1 MKKTFVFILLF
12 LIKTSWAQLQFVAHV
27 SQNPID
33 LNERVFI
40 EYEMN
45 FDGDNFE
52 SPDFE
57 SSGFR
62 VVGGPNQS
70 ISQAWV
76 NGHSSFKKSYS
87 FALMP
92 LKKGTFTIKPA
103 VIEYNGKLYKSNAV
117 KIQVAGQENQD
128 VVVAPSK
135 FTTTSLFLVADISNP
150 NPYIN
155 EPVIVTYKLYF
166 GYNLNISGWNEIEK
180 PKYNNFWSQN
190 IDIPIQPEE
199 GVYKGQRVRYAVLR
213 KAILYPQKSGK
224 LEIEPLTLD
233 IDYEAPTGRTN
244 VFGEMETTRLSKR
257 VSSGVKEINAKALP
271 EAGKPED
278 FTGAVGNFSFQVV
291 PSRTM
296 VKNGEPIEISLTVNG
311 NGNFKLF
318 KLPTLVVPDALDVY
332 DPEHKDDVTTQPLG
346 MEGKTTDT
354 YTVIPEFKGNHTIKP
369 IKFSYFDTNTHS
381 YKTIASNEIKIE
393 VLDGPAVA
401 GNHPNPLQKNGKD
414 NNTDDANSV
423 PVGLLLGLVIAPI
436 VGLLLFVFIKRRKK
450 EAKPIVVDTV
460 KQSEILAKKYLAE
473 AKEQLGNKDNFYIS
487 LERCLHNF
495 LKAKLHIETSE
506 MSKDN
511 IAQILRT
518 KAVEENTISRFIK
531 IKENCDFARYTP
543 TTDASI
549 QQDFNE
555 TAEILSEIEKELR

>member
-12 LIKTSWAQLQFVAHV
+12 LIKTSWAQLQFAAQA
-27 SQNPID
+27 SQNSVEI
-33 LNERVFI
+33 NERILI

-52 SPDFE
+52 APDFE
-57 SSGFR
+57 LSGFR
-62 VVGGPNQS
+62 VIAGPNQS

-87 FALMP
+87 FMLVP
-92 LKKGTFTIKPA
+92 LKKGTFNIKPA
-103 VIEYNGKLYKSNAV
+103 VIEYNGKLYKSNSV
-117 KIQVAGQENQD
+117 KIQVAGQENQE
-128 VVVAPSK
+128 VVVSPSK
-135 FTTTSLFLVADISNP
+135 FSTSSLFLVADVSNP

-166 GYNLNISGWNEIEK
+166 GYNLNIAGWNEIEK

-190 IDIPIQPEE
+190 IDVPLNPEE
-199 GVYKGQRVRYAVLR
+199 GTYKGQRIRYAVLR
-213 KAILYPQKSGK
+213 KTILYPQKSGK

-233 IDYEAPTGRTN
+233 IDYEAPTGRTTI
-244 VFGEMETTRLSKR
+244 FGEMETVPSNKR
-257 VSSGVKEINAKALP
+257 VSSGVKEITAKALP

-278 FTGAVGNFSFQVV
+278 FSGAVGDFSFDVV

-296 VKNGEPIEISLTVNG
+296 VKSGEPIQIVLSVNG

-318 KLPTLVVPDALDVY
+318 KLPTLTVPDALDVY
-332 DPEHKDDVTTQPLG
+332 DPEHKDAVTAQPLG

-354 YTVIPEFKGNHTIKP
+354 YTVIPEFKGNHVIKP

-381 YKTIASNEIKIE
+381 YKTLSSNEIKID
-393 VLDGPAVA
+393 VLDGSSVA
-401 GNHPNPLQKNGKD
+401 GNNPNPLQKNSK
-414 NNTDDANSV
+414 NNANEETDSV
-423 PVGLLLGLVIAPI
+423 PVGLLLGIVITPI
-436 VGLLLFVFIKRRKK
+436 VALLLFAFVRKRKK
-450 EAKPIVVDTV
+450 EAKPKAVDTV
-460 KQSEILAKKYLAE
+460 KESELLAKKYLVE
-473 AKEQLGNKDNFYIS
+473 AKEKLGNKDQFYIS

-495 LKAKLHIETSE
+495 LKSKLRIETSE

-518 KAVEENTISRFIK
+518 KGTEENTISRFIK

-543 TTDASI
+543 STDASM

-555 TAEILSEIEKELR
+555 TAEILSEVEKQLK